1 MVSLLGVIS
10 RKIHYSSGVVFSP
23 SLHLPPST
31 RATTEGKREIT
42 TNEHPGKQ
50 RRKER
55 GHSFSTQYD
64 CSSSKMSNTTSGG
77 GGGDKDKVKGS
88 PFITT
93 SDVLNRLNAALSEQM
108 GDHPT
113 DGEDGGEHSIPV
125 GAAGRQ
131 ARFELQKRLPDGSA
145 IPASP
150 ADLSTADFENKLS
163 QAASFVQD
171 LTVDQK
177 LQWAEGQRNYGNQL
191 YEAQQYEQAIDVY
204 LTCLTVT
211 ADKEINDPALHLL
224 FAKVMNNLALTT
236 MQLQWYAKTVQFCSI
251 ALQELAERCDGGGSD
266 NDKHSDEMCS
276 QRSKLYFKRA
286 KASRL
291 RGDYALAV
299 DDLDHAT
306 RWLER
311 MDDDPMVAAPLR
323 NAVYKEHQLL
333 ARAQTE
339 AKRNE
344 TKQKRA
350 MQQLLTS
357 PRKLGTGRCIVPR
370 LHLHSTKTRGCDAD
384 GGNENIR
391 RCAHLCK
398 PAAIQIKI
406 LPTCKSTLQ
415 GLGMEHSNCST
426 GWTSAKGSDSTL
438 SKIDRVRQ
446 YFSIHSIDYS

>member
-1 MVSLLGVIS
+1 
-10 RKIHYSSGVVFSP
+10 
-23 SLHLPPST
+23 
-31 RATTEGKREIT
+31 
-42 TNEHPGKQ
+42 
-50 RRKER
+50 
-55 GHSFSTQYD
+55 
-64 CSSSKMSNTTSGG
+64 MSNTTS

-93 SDVLNRLNAALSEQM
+93 SDVLNRLNAALTEQM
-108 GDHPT
+108 GDHS
-113 DGEDGGEHSIPV
+113 DGEPSIPL
-125 GAAGRQ
+125 GAGTRQ

-163 QAASFVQD
+163 QAAAFVQD

-211 ADKEINDPALHLL
+211 ADKKINDPALHLL

-236 MQLQWYAKTVQFCSI
+236 MQLQWYGKTVQFCSI
-251 ALQELAERCDGGGSD
+251 SLQELAERCDDGSSD
-266 NDKHSDEMCS
+266 NNEHSDEMCS
-276 QRSKLYFKRA
+276 QRSKLYFRRA

-291 RGDYALAV
+291 RGDYALAS
-299 DDLDHAT
+299 DDLEHAT

-323 NAVYKEHQLL
+323 NAVNKEHQLL

-357 PRKLGTGRCIVPR
+357 SPKAGDRA
-370 LHLHSTKTRGCDAD
+370 LHSTTTTTTTAPSLYQDLGM
-384 GGNENIR
+384 R
-391 RCAHLCK
+391 RRRR
-398 PAAIQIKI
+398 QREF
-406 LPTCKSTLQ
+406 STLRAPVHARNTNNQ
-415 GLGMEHSNCST
+415 NPSYLQEYLARIGNGAQQLLNWLDERESH
-426 GWTSAKGSDSTL
+426 
-438 SKIDRVRQ
+438 RQ
-446 YFSIHSIDYS
+446 HFKQD